1 MIANAPYIDYKDC
14 IFNFPIVNE
23 YIIDTS
29 ENNDSFENT
38 LSFLNVNQ
46 EVHHIISTEE
56 VVNNEQ
62 NLSKQISDITTV
74 LSFIEKAP
82 LIFASST
89 TQFVLSAF
97 EKMRDGLMQLSLDCL
112 STDISQEDECL
123 FMYGQKN
130 NIKLFFNL
138 FFEENDVET
147 LVNVSTSRGKYII
160 EDNIENSLQQ
170 LFEIFQKESSY
181 ENIS

>member
-1 MIANAPYIDYKDC
+1 
-14 IFNFPIVNE
+14 
-23 YIIDTS
+23 
-29 ENNDSFENT
+29 
-38 LSFLNVNQ
+38 
-46 EVHHIISTEE
+46 
-56 VVNNEQ
+56 
-62 NLSKQISDITTV
+62 
-74 LSFIEKAP
+74 
-82 LIFASST
+82 
-89 TQFVLSAF
+89 
-97 EKMRDGLMQLSLDCL
+97 MRDGLMQLSLDCL

-147 LVNVSTSRGKYII
+147 LVNISTSRGKYII